1 MSETTNQNP
10 ETVAN
15 VSAKRR
21 RGVSNKTQS
30 VSELRF
36 HERDAARNNFLFIAH
51 LEDVSVE
58 WSTNADGKTFTGLK
72 VPRVS
77 LHFASN
83 HTDKAQRRH
92 VRQSLFPVESN
103 VDTME
108 GGKDEW
114 KVNNVLGWM
123 KHLLDIFYLK
133 GRQMTE
139 AEEDALSLPFVD
151 STEEGEYIPIEPEEV
166 LKGYEFVFRNFVA
179 MMNGVFGLAENAVP
193 HPCYKDANGNFIPI
207 WIKLLRHIK
216 RKNEWINVGQNGDLA
231 FPQFIGAGVIELFK
245 SGKEPLILRVDLS
258 KESITPK
265 QVKKEPSLGGIG
277 PMASQGFIAPNF
289 DADGMDASNDTAFN
303 AAGVDMPF

>member
-1 MSETTNQNP
+1 MSELNQ
-10 ETVAN
+10 EAGAVAN
-15 VSAKRR
+15 ATVKRR
-21 RGVSNKTQS
+21 RGVSNQTQS
-30 VSELRF
+30 VTELKF
-36 HERDAARNNFLFIAH
+36 HEKDVARNGLFVAH
-51 LEDVSVE
+51 LENVSIE

-83 HTDKAQRRH
+83 HTNKAERRN

-123 KHLLDIFYLK
+123 KHLLDVFYLK
-133 GRQMTE
+133 GRQLTE

-151 STEEGEYIPIEPEEV
+151 STEEGEYVPIEPEDV
-166 LKGYEFVFRNFVA
+166 LKGYEFIFRNFVA
-179 MMNGVFGLAENAVP
+179 MMNGTFGLAESAIP
-193 HPCYKDANGNFIPI
+193 HPCYKDASGNFIPV
-207 WIKLLRHIK
+207 WIKLLRHTK
-216 RKNEWINVGQNGDLA
+216 RKNEWINVTSNGDLA
-231 FPQFIGAGVIELFK
+231 FPQFIGAGVIEKFVA
-245 SGKEPLILRVDLS
+245 GKEPLILRVDFS

-265 QVKKEPSLGGIG
+265 ETKKEPSMGGIG
-277 PMASQGFIAPNF
+277 PMASQGFIAPDFSNSGTN
-289 DADGMDASNDTAFN
+289 ADNSAFN